1 MRLESVRALKQEV
14 AVELVGPAVASAFA
28 LGRAG
33 VAAGTART
41 RTGPE
46 RAVALGIAAGARK
59 GQYRLAVRIQR
70 HELRPE
76 TDGELHDRL
85 RRLCRGGLDVRYVG
99 RLFKQAGPEAP
110 WQQRRHRPLRI
121 GTSVGHVAVTA
132 GTLGSFAL
140 HRATGET
147 VILSAN
153 HVLAN
158 ENRAK
163 TGQAILQ
170 PGRFDGGRR
179 ARDRV
184 GALLAFV
191 PLQRQANGVDAAVAA
206 IAAGIEAEVRTIE
219 GLGPIAGIAEEP
231 LEPGDMVAKLGRTT
245 GLTRGRVTA
254 VELDE
259 VVITYE
265 TGNLSFD
272 HQIEIEGE
280 AGAPFSRG
288 GDSGALV
295 VDSRLRAAAL
305 LFAGG
310 DQGGSQGQGLTYA
323 SPIGPVY
330 EALDLALAT

>member
-1 MRLESVRALKQEV
+1 MRLASVRALKEEV
-14 AVELVGPAVASAFA
+14 AVGLVAPAVANAFA

-41 RTGPE
+41 RIGPE
-46 RAVALGIAAGARK
+46 RAVALGVAAGGRK

-76 TDGELHDRL
+76 TEGGLHERL
-85 RRLCRGGLDVRYVG
+85 SRLCRGELDVRYVG
-99 RLFKQAGPEAP
+99 RLFKQAEPDTP

-121 GTSVGHVAVTA
+121 GSSVGHAAITA
-132 GTLGSFAL
+132 GTLGSFAV
-140 HRATGET
+140 HRATGAT

-163 TGQAILQ
+163 PGQAILQ
-170 PGRFDGGRR
+170 PGRYDGGRSP
-179 ARDRV
+179 RDRI
-184 GALLAFV
+184 GALLQFV
-191 PLQRQANGVDAAVAA
+191 PLQRQANRLDAA
-206 IAAGIEAEVRTIE
+206 IATVAATIKADVRMIE
-219 GLGPIAGIAEEP
+219 GLGTIAGVAEEP
-231 LEPGDMVAKLGRTT
+231 LEPGDMVAKFGRTT
-245 GLTRGRVTA
+245 ALTRGRVTA
-254 VELDE
+254 VELDA

-272 HQIEIEGE
+272 HQIEIEGD

-295 VDSRLRAAAL
+295 VDSQLRAAAL

>member
-1 MRLESVRALKQEV
+1 MRLASVRALKQEV
-14 AVELVGPAVASAFA
+14 AVDLVAPAVASAFA

-41 RTGPE
+41 RVGPE
-46 RAVALGIAAGARK
+46 RAVALGVAAGGRK

-76 TDGELHDRL
+76 TEGDLHERL
-85 RRLCRGGLDVRYVG
+85 RRLCRDELDVRYVG
-99 RLFKQAGPEAP
+99 RLFKQAGPDVP

-121 GTSVGHVAVTA
+121 GTSVGHAAVTA
-132 GTLGSFAL
+132 GTLGSFAVR
-140 HRATGET
+140 RATGEM

-163 TGQAILQ
+163 SGQAILQ

-179 ARDRV
+179 PRAQI
-184 GALLAFV
+184 GALLEFV
-191 PLQRQANGVDAAVAA
+191 PLQRQANRMDAA
-206 IAAGIEAEVRTIE
+206 IASVAAGIAAEVRTIE
-219 GLGPIAGIAEEP
+219 GLGPIAGVAERP

-272 HQIEIEGE
+272 QQVEIEGD

-295 VDSRLRAAAL
+295 VDARLRAAAL
-305 LFAGG
+305 LFSGG

-323 SPIGPVY
+323 SPIGRVY